1 MTFMLELNES
11 LPSSFSGGAG
21 SCLRG
26 DASRQWLGHGDGA
39 ELRQPGG
46 ESRRALG
53 GGAHD
58 HDVHDEA
65 RRRSAA

>member
-1 MTFMLELNES
+1 MTFMSELNES

-39 ELRQPGG
+39 EHGMGIR
-46 ESRRALG
+46 
-53 GGAHD
+53 GGAQ
-58 HDVHDEA
+58 EGRLA
-65 RRRSAA
+65 GTRA